1 MFQIQ
6 KNIAKEK
13 GKMIEMEFY
22 KLGIGQKFFHKNKWF
37 EKLSDYLAKPCD
49 SDKPWFFDLYCLVEI
64 KEVK

>member
-1 MFQIQ
+1 
-6 KNIAKEK
+6 
-13 GKMIEMEFY
+13 MIEMEFY